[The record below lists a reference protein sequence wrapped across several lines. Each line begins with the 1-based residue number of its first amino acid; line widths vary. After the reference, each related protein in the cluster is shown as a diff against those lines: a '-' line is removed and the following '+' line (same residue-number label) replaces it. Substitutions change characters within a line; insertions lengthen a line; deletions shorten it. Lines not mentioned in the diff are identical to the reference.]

1 MKTGAEVKDI
11 ELVLSQANVSRAK
24 VVQVLK
30 NNSDNIVNAIMELTM
45 EPSITSW
52 LRFIPRYFIFLVAIA
67 NGVFPPVFCFSYFV
81 VGVQK
86 CLRFLNT

>member
-52 LRFIPRYFIFLVAIA
+52 LRFIPRYFIFLVAIS
-67 NGVFPPVFCFSYFV
+67 NGVF
-81 VGVQK
+81 
-86 CLRFLNT
+86 FLTMTKWDSSQGSKDGTIFANQ